1 MNYSI
6 ASDNESAGTG
16 GDAGRTSIHP
26 SDLLSYIV
34 SSVLPDMSSCF
45 PCSRAAELEED
56 EGARGRG
63 GYEEVPELGS
73 YGGPQ
78 EVETIWNAEDHTDEP
93 PAEANRSSGE
103 EPQKAK
109 AAIPHASPASSPKET
124 V

>member
-6 ASDNESAGTG
+6 ASGNESAETG
-16 GDAGRTSIHP
+16 DPGRTSIHP
-26 SDLLSYIV
+26 SVLLSYIV

-45 PCSRAAELEED
+45 PCSSAADSEE
-56 EGARGRG
+56 EGGARDRSQ
-63 GYEEVPELGS
+63 YEEVPELGS

-78 EVETIWNAEDHTDEP
+78 EVETIWNAEDHAAEP
-93 PAEANRSSGE
+93 PAEANSSSGE

-109 AAIPHASPASSPKET
+109 AAIPHTSPASSPKET

>member
-6 ASDNESAGTG
+6 ASGNESAETG
-16 GDAGRTSIHP
+16 DPGRTSIHP
-26 SDLLSYIV
+26 SVLLSYIV

-45 PCSRAAELEED
+45 PCSRAADSEE
-56 EGARGRG
+56 EGGARDRSQ
-63 GYEEVPELGS
+63 YEEVPELGS

-78 EVETIWNAEDHTDEP
+78 EDHAAEP
-93 PAEANRSSGE
+93 PAEANSSSGE

-109 AAIPHASPASSPKET
+109 AAIPHTSPASSPKET